1 VMNRLLF
8 SKSKPKMKIKENKR
22 AKTMMKKIP
31 AIRKLSG
38 MSILSM
44 SRFWHEGMA
53 STRIIKCNKWTE

>member
-1 VMNRLLF
+1 
-8 SKSKPKMKIKENKR
+8 MKIKENKR